1 MHDAIGDPSDL
12 GISVSL
18 QKGAITLP
26 AVISKL
32 RYVFSARWVYDS
44 DYYEMLRKLQPLD
57 TSKMSANKS

>member
-1 MHDAIGDPSDL
+1 MHDAIVDPSDL

-44 DYYEMLRKLQPLD
+44 DYVSDAEKATATGYFKD
-57 TSKMSANKS
+57 VS